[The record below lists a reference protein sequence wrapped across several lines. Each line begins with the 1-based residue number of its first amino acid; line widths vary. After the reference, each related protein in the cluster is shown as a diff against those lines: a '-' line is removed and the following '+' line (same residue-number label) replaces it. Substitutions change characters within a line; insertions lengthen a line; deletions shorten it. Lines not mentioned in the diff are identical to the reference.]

1 MQSNIATE
9 LIQFIKTS
17 PSAFH
22 AVDTMKKEFLANGFT
37 ALAENERWNL
47 KAGGQY
53 FITRNDSSIIAFS
66 IPENGFHGMRI
77 MASHS
82 DSPSFK
88 IKENPEMEVEKH
100 YIKLNVERYG
110 GMIFAPWFDRPLSVA
125 GRLIIKNPST
135 GTLESRLVNVDRDLV
150 MIPNLAIHMNREV
163 NSGYKY
169 NAQKDMLPLYGMST
183 AKDTFMETVA
193 GAAHVS
199 TDDILGHDLFL
210 YNRESAS
217 IWGAKNLYQVWKKMI
232 VEMQEAVEDARRY
245 MGGRSESLKIGVLDS
260 HKSESYLWEYVE
272 AFHDLYP
279 DISLAVESERPEV
292 LHKKLME
299 NELDV
304 IFTVRYDMET
314 ISWTGHHM
322 ELVKETPFT
331 VCMRADNPLVDKQV
345 WEVKDL
351 KECNLVMISALH
363 LPSYNSMIVELCL
376 KYGFFPNIVYNAQN
390 AASQIYNLLKENDV
404 FICDKY
410 HKDYGS
416 SHVISRPIKNTKSGV
431 VMVWKNERK
440 KYLCQFIDVVR
451 NCRQHEQQENIQNG
465 RMPEEEK

>member
-1 MQSNIATE
+1 
-9 LIQFIKTS
+9 
-17 PSAFH
+17 
-22 AVDTMKKEFLANGFT
+22 MK
-37 ALAENERWNL
+37 NEYMNL
-47 KAGGQY
+47 SFYQMWY
-53 FITRNDSSIIAFS
+53 FICAMELGSYSK
-66 IPENGFHGMRI
+66 
-77 MASHS
+77 ASQ
-82 DSPSFK
+82 
-88 IKENPEMEVEKH
+88 
-100 YIKLNVERYG
+100 KLNVTQSAISKTIQNIEQNLQVQL
-110 GMIFAPWFDRPLSVA
+110 FAREKNILVPTEA
-125 GRLIIKNPST
+125 GKSLYRSWKDVIST
-135 GTLESRLVNVDRDLV
+135 
-150 MIPNLAIHMNREV
+150 
-163 NSGYKY
+163 
-169 NAQKDMLPLYGMST
+169 
-183 AKDTFMETVA
+183 
-193 GAAHVS
+193 
-199 TDDILGHDLFL
+199 
-210 YNRESAS
+210 
-217 IWGAKNLYQVWKKMI
+217 
-232 VEMQEAVEDARRY
+232 MQESVEVARRH
-245 MGGRSESLKIGVLDS
+245 MGGDIKKLNIGVLDI
-260 HKSESYLWEYVE
+260 HKSEAYLWEYME
-272 AFHDLYP
+272 KFREQYP
-279 DISLAVESERPEV
+279 GVGLDIESERPEI
-292 LHKKLME
+292 LHRQLME

-416 SHVISRPIKNTKSGV
+416 AHVISRPIKNTKSGV

>member
-1 MQSNIATE
+1 MKDAYMNLSFYQMWYFIRTIELGSYSRASQDLNVTQSTLSKCIQNIE
-9 LIQFIKTS
+9 Q
-17 PSAFH
+17 
-22 AVDTMKKEFLANGFT
+22 
-37 ALAENERWNL
+37 NL
-47 KAGGQY
+47 KMEL
-53 FITRNDSSIIAFS
+53 FIREKNNL
-66 IPENGFHGMRI
+66 IPTE
-77 MASHS
+77 A
-82 DSPSFK
+82 
-88 IKENPEMEVEKH
+88 
-100 YIKLNVERYG
+100 
-110 GMIFAPWFDRPLSVA
+110 
-125 GRLIIKNPST
+125 
-135 GTLESRLVNVDRDLV
+135 
-150 MIPNLAIHMNREV
+150 
-163 NSGYKY
+163 
-169 NAQKDMLPLYGMST
+169 
-183 AKDTFMETVA
+183 
-193 GAAHVS
+193 
-199 TDDILGHDLFL
+199 
-210 YNRESAS
+210 
-217 IWGAKNLYQVWKKMI
+217 AKNLYQVWKKMI
-232 VEMQEAVEDARRY
+232 VEMQEAVVDARRY

-299 NELDV
+299 NVLDV

>member
-1 MQSNIATE
+1 MELFIREKNNLIPTE
-9 LIQFIKTS
+9 
-17 PSAFH
+17 A
-22 AVDTMKKEFLANGFT
+22 
-37 ALAENERWNL
+37 
-47 KAGGQY
+47 
-53 FITRNDSSIIAFS
+53 
-66 IPENGFHGMRI
+66 
-77 MASHS
+77 
-82 DSPSFK
+82 
-88 IKENPEMEVEKH
+88 
-100 YIKLNVERYG
+100 
-110 GMIFAPWFDRPLSVA
+110 
-125 GRLIIKNPST
+125 
-135 GTLESRLVNVDRDLV
+135 
-150 MIPNLAIHMNREV
+150 
-163 NSGYKY
+163 
-169 NAQKDMLPLYGMST
+169 
-183 AKDTFMETVA
+183 
-193 GAAHVS
+193 
-199 TDDILGHDLFL
+199 
-210 YNRESAS
+210 
-217 IWGAKNLYQVWKKMI
+217 AKNLYQVWKKMI

-416 SHVISRPIKNTKSGV
+416 AHVISRPIKNTKSGV

>member
-1 MQSNIATE
+1 
-9 LIQFIKTS
+9 
-17 PSAFH
+17 
-22 AVDTMKKEFLANGFT
+22 MK
-37 ALAENERWNL
+37 NEYMNL
-47 KAGGQY
+47 SFYQMWY
-53 FITRNDSSIIAFS
+53 FICAMELGSYSK
-66 IPENGFHGMRI
+66 
-77 MASHS
+77 ASQ
-82 DSPSFK
+82 
-88 IKENPEMEVEKH
+88 
-100 YIKLNVERYG
+100 KLNVTQSAISKTIQNIEQNLQVQL
-110 GMIFAPWFDRPLSVA
+110 FAREKNILVPTEA
-125 GRLIIKNPST
+125 GKSLYRSW
-135 GTLESRLVNVDRDLV
+135 
-150 MIPNLAIHMNREV
+150 
-163 NSGYKY
+163 
-169 NAQKDMLPLYGMST
+169 KD
-183 AKDTFMETVA
+183 V
-193 GAAHVS
+193 
-199 TDDILGHDLFL
+199 I
-210 YNRESAS
+210 SA
-217 IWGAKNLYQVWKKMI
+217 
-232 VEMQEAVEDARRY
+232 MQESVEVARRH
-245 MGGRSESLKIGVLDS
+245 MGGDIKKLNIGVLDI
-260 HKSESYLWEYVE
+260 HKSEAYLWEYME
-272 AFHDLYP
+272 KFREQYP
-279 DISLAVESERPEV
+279 GVGLDIESERPEI
-292 LHKKLME
+292 LHRQLME

>member
-9 LIQFIKTS
+9 LIQFIKAS

-22 AVDTMKKEFLANGFT
+22 AVATMKKEFLANGFT
-37 ALAENERWNL
+37 ALTENERWNL

-82 DSPSFK
+82 DSPFFK

-150 MIPNLAIHMNREV
+150 MIPYLAIHMNREV

-217 IWGAKNLYQVWKKMI
+217 IWGADEEFISAPQLDDLQCAFSSMKGFLYGEKNN
-232 VEMQEAVEDARRY
+232 
-245 MGGRSESLKIGVLDS
+245 
-260 HKSESYLWEYVE
+260 YLALHCVFDNEEVGSGTKQG
-272 AFHDLYP
+272 AASTFLRDTLQRIH
-279 DISLAVESERPEV
+279 EV
-292 LHKKLME
+292 LGYDREDYHIHLANSLM
-299 NELDV
+299 L
-304 IFTVRYDMET
+304 
-314 ISWTGHHM
+314 S
-322 ELVKETPFT
+322 
-331 VCMRADNPLVDKQV
+331 ADNAHAVHPNHTDMADPTNRPYLNGGIVIKFNANQKYCTDAVSAAMFRDICKQADVPVQTFTNRSDIAGGSTLGNISNTQVALNTVDIGLPQLAMHSPY
-345 WEVKDL
+345 ETAGVKDT
-351 KECNLVMISALH
+351 EYLVRAAR
-363 LPSYNSMIVELCL
+363 E
-376 KYGFFPNIVYNAQN
+376 FF
-390 AASQIYNLLKENDV
+390 
-404 FICDKY
+404 C
-410 HKDYGS
+410 
-416 SHVISRPIKNTKSGV
+416 
-431 VMVWKNERK
+431 
-440 KYLCQFIDVVR
+440 
-451 NCRQHEQQENIQNG
+451 
-465 RMPEEEK
+465 

>member
-1 MQSNIATE
+1 
-9 LIQFIKTS
+9 
-17 PSAFH
+17 
-22 AVDTMKKEFLANGFT
+22 
-37 ALAENERWNL
+37 
-47 KAGGQY
+47 
-53 FITRNDSSIIAFS
+53 
-66 IPENGFHGMRI
+66 
-77 MASHS
+77 
-82 DSPSFK
+82 
-88 IKENPEMEVEKH
+88 
-100 YIKLNVERYG
+100 
-110 GMIFAPWFDRPLSVA
+110 
-125 GRLIIKNPST
+125 
-135 GTLESRLVNVDRDLV
+135 
-150 MIPNLAIHMNREV
+150 
-163 NSGYKY
+163 
-169 NAQKDMLPLYGMST
+169 ML
-183 AKDTFMETVA
+183 
-193 GAAHVS
+193 
-199 TDDILGHDLFL
+199 
-210 YNRESAS
+210 
-217 IWGAKNLYQVWKKMI
+217 
-232 VEMQEAVEDARRY
+232 
-245 MGGRSESLKIGVLDS
+245 
-260 HKSESYLWEYVE
+260 
-272 AFHDLYP
+272 
-279 DISLAVESERPEV
+279 
-292 LHKKLME
+292 
-299 NELDV
+299 

-451 NCRQHEQQENIQNG
+451 NCR
-465 RMPEEEK
+465 PA

>member
-1 MQSNIATE
+1 MKDAYMNLSFYQMWYFIRTIELGSYSRASQDLNVTQSTLSKCIQNIE
-9 LIQFIKTS
+9 Q
-17 PSAFH
+17 
-22 AVDTMKKEFLANGFT
+22 
-37 ALAENERWNL
+37 NL
-47 KAGGQY
+47 KMEL
-53 FITRNDSSIIAFS
+53 FIREKNNL
-66 IPENGFHGMRI
+66 IP
-77 MASHS
+77 
-82 DSPSFK
+82 
-88 IKENPEMEVEKH
+88 
-100 YIKLNVERYG
+100 
-110 GMIFAPWFDRPLSVA
+110 
-125 GRLIIKNPST
+125 
-135 GTLESRLVNVDRDLV
+135 
-150 MIPNLAIHMNREV
+150 
-163 NSGYKY
+163 
-169 NAQKDMLPLYGMST
+169 
-183 AKDTFMETVA
+183 
-193 GAAHVS
+193 
-199 TDDILGHDLFL
+199 
-210 YNRESAS
+210 
-217 IWGAKNLYQVWKKMI
+217 
-232 VEMQEAVEDARRY
+232 
-245 MGGRSESLKIGVLDS
+245 
-260 HKSESYLWEYVE
+260 ESYLWEYVE

-410 HKDYGS
+410 HKDYG
-416 SHVISRPIKNTKSGV
+416 
-431 VMVWKNERK
+431 
-440 KYLCQFIDVVR
+440 
-451 NCRQHEQQENIQNG
+451 
-465 RMPEEEK
+465 

>member
-1 MQSNIATE
+1 
-9 LIQFIKTS
+9 
-17 PSAFH
+17 
-22 AVDTMKKEFLANGFT
+22 
-37 ALAENERWNL
+37 
-47 KAGGQY
+47 
-53 FITRNDSSIIAFS
+53 
-66 IPENGFHGMRI
+66 
-77 MASHS
+77 
-82 DSPSFK
+82 
-88 IKENPEMEVEKH
+88 
-100 YIKLNVERYG
+100 
-110 GMIFAPWFDRPLSVA
+110 
-125 GRLIIKNPST
+125 
-135 GTLESRLVNVDRDLV
+135 
-150 MIPNLAIHMNREV
+150 
-163 NSGYKY
+163 
-169 NAQKDMLPLYGMST
+169 
-183 AKDTFMETVA
+183 
-193 GAAHVS
+193 
-199 TDDILGHDLFL
+199 
-210 YNRESAS
+210 
-217 IWGAKNLYQVWKKMI
+217 
-232 VEMQEAVEDARRY
+232 
-245 MGGRSESLKIGVLDS
+245 
-260 HKSESYLWEYVE
+260 
-272 AFHDLYP
+272 
-279 DISLAVESERPEV
+279 
-292 LHKKLME
+292 ME

-390 AASQIYNLLKENDV
+390 AESQIYNLLKENDV

-416 SHVISRPIKNTKSGV
+416 AHVISRPIKNTKSGV